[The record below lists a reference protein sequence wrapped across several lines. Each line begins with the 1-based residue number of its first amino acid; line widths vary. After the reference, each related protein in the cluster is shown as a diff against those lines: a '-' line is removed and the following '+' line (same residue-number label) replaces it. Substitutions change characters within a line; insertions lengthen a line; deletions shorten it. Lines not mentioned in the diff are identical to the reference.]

1 MLWKKLLTIS
11 IRQIIMDPESVIFN
25 IFEKFG
31 WIDRDGHKPISDRRS
46 SKSPIK
52 FEPNE
57 VKQIFHRIKEK

>member
-1 MLWKKLLTIS
+1 
-11 IRQIIMDPESVIFN
+11 MDPESVIFN
-25 IFEKFG
+25 MFEKFG